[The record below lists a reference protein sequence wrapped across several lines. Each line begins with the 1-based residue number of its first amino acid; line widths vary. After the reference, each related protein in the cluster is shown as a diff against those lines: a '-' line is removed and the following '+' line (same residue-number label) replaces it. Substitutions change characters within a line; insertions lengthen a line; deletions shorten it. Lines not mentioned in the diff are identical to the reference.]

1 MGRTKLLFV
10 GVHELDRRLVDPI
23 KDALLDF
30 ELPLLVLFIR
40 AVDLVLTP
48 FVVKCIVTFVAQTLR
63 INLAVSV
70 STLRSFVIST
80 VHVVAIV
87 AHTLGI
93 MLLVMVRAI
102 SDLRDFASLANNDG
116 LLEFVLHD
124 LSFFSLAGNL
134 VFNRKGLYLLDLRHP
149 LRPLVVLN
157 ELLEL

>member
-1 MGRTKLLFV
+1 
-10 GVHELDRRLVDPI
+10 
-23 KDALLDF
+23 
-30 ELPLLVLFIR
+30 
-40 AVDLVLTP
+40 
-48 FVVKCIVTFVAQTLR
+48 
-63 INLAVSV
+63 
-70 STLRSFVIST
+70 
-80 VHVVAIV
+80 VVAIV

-102 SDLRDFASLANNDG
+102 SDLRDFASLANHDG